1 MQYGLIG
8 EKLGHSYSR
17 EIHEN
22 IADYKY
28 ELVELT
34 HAELPTF
41 LQNKDFRAINVTIP
55 YKQDVIPFL
64 DQIDDSAKK
73 IGAVNTIVNRDGKL
87 YGYNT
92 DFFGM
97 RSQLSH
103 MGVSLYGENVLI
115 LGAGGTAK
123 TAHAVAE
130 SLQASGIVTLP
141 RCPEG
146 YNEAAKKHPDTTFII
161 NATPVGMYPRC
172 EDVPVDI
179 SVFPHLK
186 GIFDAIYNPL
196 RSNLILD
203 GQARGLPAE
212 GGLYMLSAQAVFAS
226 GLFRDVEISQE
237 TTDSAY
243 EAVKREKMNIVLVGM
258 PSAGKSTVG
267 KILSE
272 MTGKKFVDT
281 DDLIVREAG
290 MSIPEIF
297 STQSEGAF
305 RDIESHVIASISDQ
319 SGLVIATGGGA
330 ILRAENVRRLKRN
343 GVLVFLDRAPEELI
357 STADR
362 PLSKDKDAVM
372 QLYKDR
378 YPLYQAVADMR
389 VESLDTPEKTANS
402 VLRSLPI

>member
-22 IADYKY
+22 IAGYKY

-34 HAELPTF
+34 REELPAF
-41 LQNKDFRAINVTIP
+41 LQAKDFCAINVTIP
-55 YKQDVIPFL
+55 YKQAVIHYL
-64 DQIDDSAKK
+64 DYIDDSAKT

-87 YGYNT
+87 HGYNT
-92 DFFGM
+92 DFSGM
-97 RSQLSH
+97 RAQLAH
-103 MGVSLYGENVLI
+103 MGVSLCGENVLI

-130 SLQASGIVTLP
+130 SLQASSIVTLP

-161 NATPVGMYPRC
+161 NATPVGMYPKC

-243 EAVKREKMNIVLVGM
+243 EAVKRDKMNIVLVGM

-272 MTGKKFVDT
+272 MTGKEYVDT
-281 DDLIVREAG
+281 DDLIIQKAG

-297 STQSEGAF
+297 STQGEGAF
-305 RDIESHVIASISDQ
+305 RDMESGVIASISDQ

-343 GVLVFLDRAPEELI
+343 GVLVFLDRAPDELI

-362 PLSKDKDAVM
+362 PLSKDSDAVM
-372 QLYKDR
+372 QLYKER
-378 YPLYQAVADMR
+378 YPLYQAAADVR

>member
-28 ELVELT
+28 ELVELSR
-34 HAELPTF
+34 AQLPAF
-41 LQNKDFRAINVTIP
+41 LQAKDFRAINVTIP
-55 YKQDVIPFL
+55 YKQDVIPYL
-64 DQIDDSAKK
+64 DYIDESAKR
-73 IGAVNTIVNRDGKL
+73 IGAVNTIVNRDGRL
-87 YGYNT
+87 FGYNT
-92 DFFGM
+92 DFSGM
-97 RSQLSH
+97 RAQLAH
-103 MGVSLYGENVLI
+103 MGVSLQGENVLI

-130 SLQASGIVTLP
+130 SLHAASIVTLP
-141 RCPEG
+141 RCAQG
-146 YNEAAKKHPDTTFII
+146 YNEAAKNYPDTTFIL
-161 NATPVGMYPRC
+161 NATPVGMFPKC

-179 SVFPHLK
+179 SVFPNLK

-196 RSNLILD
+196 RTNLVLS
-203 GQARGLPAE
+203 GRARGLPSE

-226 GLFRDVEISQE
+226 GLFRGTEISRE

-243 EAVKREKMNIVLVGM
+243 EAVKRDKMNIVLIGM

-272 MTGKKFVDT
+272 LTGKPFVDT
-281 DDLIVREAG
+281 DERIVQQAG

-297 STQSEGAF
+297 AAQGEQAF
-305 RDIESHVIASISDQ
+305 REIEAQAIASISDR

-330 ILRAENVRRLKRN
+330 VLRAENVRRLQRN
-343 GVLVFLDRAPEELI
+343 GMLVFLDRAPQELI
-357 STADR
+357 STPDR

-372 QLYKDR
+372 QLYNAR
-378 YPLYQAVADMR
+378 YALYKAAADVL

-402 VLRSLPI
+402 VLRSLCI